1 MTQDMIYTFRGHL
14 KWMCILL
21 LGGMLYKC
29 QLGATDECWHLLPLY
44 PCGPSF

>member
-29 QLGATDECWHLLPLY
+29 QLGATDEFYSASW
-44 PCGPSF
+44 GEQRVS